1 MKPDFIEKHEQITQ
15 EIYRFQRNHLFLK
28 RLQLIA
34 NIISI
39 IIIFILYIFSIKAF
53 LFYAMCLLFFNIGA
67 FIERKNL
74 SRKIYAKK
82 VENANLKD
90 EAVKY
95 LAIKHNTTPAQINYY
110 LADVLKGHRDFQKT
124 WWQSEE
130 QLDVIDQALFV
141 LIGEHT

>member
-1 MKPDFIEKHEQITQ
+1 MKPEFIEKHEQNAQ
-15 EIYRFQRNHLFLK
+15 EIDRLRRNHSSLK

-39 IIIFILYIFSIKAF
+39 IIVFILYIFSTKAF

-90 EAVKY
+90 EAVEF

-110 LADVLKGHRDFQKT
+110 LADVLKDHRDFQKT
-124 WWQSEE
+124 WWQSED

-141 LIGEHT
+141 LIGEPT